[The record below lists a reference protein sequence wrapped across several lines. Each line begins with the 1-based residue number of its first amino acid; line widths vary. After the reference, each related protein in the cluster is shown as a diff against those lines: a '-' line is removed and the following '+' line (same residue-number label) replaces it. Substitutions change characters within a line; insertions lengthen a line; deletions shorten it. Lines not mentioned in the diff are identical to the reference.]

1 MKFEIEIID
10 HGIDHAQFFLGCGT
24 TFTKY
29 TDVVTGIGDDF
40 AEAFYDCLEQV
51 AMNIGS
57 ERYDE
62 FVKCLIEEYREYM
75 EGDSLKDYIKKW
87 SDPNKTVLN
96 VLREEYESESGLTED
111 DEDYDFD
118 EWLENNPS
126 ELWYYVSIRWVEKE

>member
-40 AEAFYDCLEQV
+40 ASAIDDCLEQV
-51 AMNIGS
+51 VMNIGS

-62 FVKCLIEEYREYM
+62 FVKCLIEYM
-75 EGDSLKDYIKKW
+75 GGSSLEECVKRWYGPDE
-87 SDPNKTVLN
+87 SVLD

-111 DEDYDFD
+111 DEDYDFN

-126 ELWYYVSIRWVEKE
+126 ELWHYVSIRWVEKE